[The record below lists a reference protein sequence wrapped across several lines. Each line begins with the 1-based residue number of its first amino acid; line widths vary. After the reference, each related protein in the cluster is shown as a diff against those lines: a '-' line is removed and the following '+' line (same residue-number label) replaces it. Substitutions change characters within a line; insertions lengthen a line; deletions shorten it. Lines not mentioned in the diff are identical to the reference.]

1 MTRTTKSSTTA
12 RAAHRRTSRGIPP
25 LSSAADPPDE
35 RPAVSTPS
43 DDPVV
48 KQFRDQISDNDLK
61 IIELIN
67 KRLTLVEKLWRYK
80 AEHGLDM
87 YVPAREEWMLTFL
100 SRANK
105 GPLSQD
111 ALRELY
117 RTIVET
123 TKSEATRLGAG

>member
-1 MTRTTKSSTTA
+1 
-12 RAAHRRTSRGIPP
+12 
-25 LSSAADPPDE
+25 
-35 RPAVSTPS
+35 VSTQS
-43 DDPVV
+43 DDPVI

-61 IIELIN
+61 IIDLIN
-67 KRLTLVEKLWRYK
+67 KRLSLVDKLWRYK
-80 AEHGLDM
+80 AEHGVEM
-87 YVPAREEWMLTFL
+87 YNPEREEWMLTFL

-123 TKSEATRLGAG
+123 TKEEATRLGAG